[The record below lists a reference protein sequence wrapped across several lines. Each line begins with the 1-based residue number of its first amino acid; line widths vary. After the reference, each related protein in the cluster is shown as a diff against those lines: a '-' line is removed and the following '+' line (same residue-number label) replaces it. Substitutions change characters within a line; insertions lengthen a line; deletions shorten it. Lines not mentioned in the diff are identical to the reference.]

1 MQHKGLSQKPAVREG
16 FVLTSLPTTYRIGEF
31 HLDPESGELRRNGRS
46 VRLQPQPL
54 QVLLELL
61 RHPGQIV
68 TREDFQASVWPANT
82 YVEFDDGLNHAIRRL
97 RSALGDTAQ
106 VSRYIETIPRRGY
119 RLMVPVEKPE
129 PAAPPVPE
137 SPVRRR
143 TAWLVGLLVVI
154 SALVVGLV
162 WRHWRQEQIDMPK
175 ISSLAVL
182 PLANL
187 SGNPDEEYFADGM
200 TEALVTELGKVRG
213 LRVISRQSVL
223 QFKGTTKPVQQI
235 ARELHVDAVLEG
247 SALRAGGHVRITAQL
262 VQANPERHLWSESYE
277 RDLRDVLGL
286 QDEVART
293 IVRQMQIKVPP
304 SELARLTTSRPVNPV
319 AYEAF
324 LKGSYHRSRRTP
336 DDIAHSLEYFR
347 RATEIDP
354 TSGAA
359 WDALAEA
366 YILSTNYR
374 VLTFD
379 KAFPQAELAARKA
392 FELDDTDSE
401 ALDLLAVIQLR
412 WEWDWVGAEREL
424 KRAQELDPNNADPH
438 YDYATILCAELRLDE
453 CIAQYKRALELVP
466 ASLIAN
472 ANLAELL
479 TYRDIIRGGTYD
491 ESIEQSRRTIELDS
505 NFAVAHANLGNAYLH
520 KKMYKEAAAEFSI
533 CTERGVCDYQLGLL
547 SALTG
552 KRTAARKELRRL
564 QEISRNRQTEAYGLW
579 LIAAALGDKDE
590 AFRWLDKSY
599 QQRDFSLLFIRYC
612 TVDPACKQ
620 LSSDP
625 RFQAVVRRMN
635 FPPGSTVQW
644 PFPTV

>member
-1 MQHKGLSQKPAVREG
+1 MRKG
-16 FVLTSLPTTYRIGEF
+16 FVLTSQPATYRFGEF
-31 HLDPESGELRRNGRS
+31 HLDAESGELCSNGRS

-61 RHPGQIV
+61 EHPGRIV
-68 TREDFQASVWPANT
+68 TREDFQASVWSANT

-97 RSALGDTAQ
+97 RGALGDTAQ
-106 VSRYIETIPRRGY
+106 VSHYIETIPRRGY

-129 PAAPPVPE
+129 SAAPAVPE
-137 SPVRRR
+137 FSVRPR
-143 TAWLVGLLVVI
+143 TAWFVGLVVVI

-162 WRHWRQEQIDMPK
+162 WRHWRQEQIHTPR

-200 TEALVTELGKVRG
+200 TEALITELGKVRA
-213 LRVISRQSVL
+213 LRVVSRQSML

-247 SALRAGGHVRITAQL
+247 SAMRADGKVRITAQV

-277 RDLRDVLGL
+277 RDLRDVVGL
-286 QDEVART
+286 QSEVART
-293 IVRQMQIKVPP
+293 IVRQMQIKVTP
-304 SELARLTTSRPVNPV
+304 SELARLATSRPVNPA

-336 DDIAHSLEYFR
+336 DDIARAIQYFR

-354 TSGAA
+354 NSVAA

-374 VLTFD
+374 LLTFD
-379 KAFPQAELAARKA
+379 RAFPQADLAARKA

-401 ALDLLAVIQLR
+401 ALDLLAGIRLR
-412 WEWDWVGAEREL
+412 REWDWTGAEREL
-424 KRAQELDPNNADPH
+424 KRAQELDPNNPDPH
-438 YDYATILCAELRLDE
+438 YDYANILLAELRIDE
-453 CIAQYKRALELVP
+453 CIAEYKRALELVP

-479 TYRDIIRGGTYD
+479 TYRDIMRGGTYD
-491 ESIEQSRRTIELDS
+491 ESIAQSRRTLDLDS

-520 KKMYKEAAAEFSI
+520 KGMYEEAAAEFSI

-547 SALTG
+547 YALTG
-552 KRTAARKELRRL
+552 RRAAARQELRRL
-564 QEISRNRQTEAYGLW
+564 QEISRKRQTEAYGLW
-579 LIAAALGDKDE
+579 LIAAALDDRDE
-590 AFRWLDKSY
+590 AFRWLEKSY
-599 QQRDFSLLFIRYC
+599 EQRDFNLLFIRYC

-635 FPPGSTVQW
+635 FPP
-644 PFPTV
+644 